1 MNKISK
7 ISLFFGIIGLVSF
20 LTMHTLIYTEL
31 MLVTES
37 VLRFSF
43 YSKAFIV
50 FCLIVFI
57 IEYLKR
63 NKVIEIES
71 EYTKKLIDVLI
82 SQSHNPLFYVGN
94 TIDGAKILTNE
105 VTETINTD
113 RCSIWLYNEDKTSI
127 ICEQL
132 FVKSENKW
140 YSGTELFKKDFESY
154 FTSLIYNPI
163 IIANDAETHQATNCF
178 KDSYLKPLGIKSML
192 DVPIIYG
199 GDIIGVICIES
210 LTKREWTNLEVN
222 FAQILS
228 SLYSFAYSVK
238 ISNNVSKN
246 IKDIEGFIDY
256 SVLVSKADKNGKI
269 TYVNKRFE
277 EVSGWSLSEVLG
289 QDHNIVNSGA
299 HPKKYWSD
307 MYKTILVD
315 NKIWNNVVTNKNK
328 NGELYWVDSYIKAEF
343 DSDNNLTGFMS
354 IRYDVTELMKTLK
367 EIDKKNTYLEHAA
380 KILRH
385 DMHSGINTYI
395 PRGLSSLERRLT
407 NDDIERLKIEGPL
420 KMLREGLKHS
430 QKVYKGVYEFTN
442 LVKKDAVLEK
452 TVCNVKEILDSY
464 LSSTSYKSQVV
475 LEELPT
481 LEVNESLFCTAVDNL
496 IRNGLKYNDSDTKFV
511 KIYSEESHIIIQDNG
526 RGITQKDFEK
536 LSQPYTR
543 KEGQKESG
551 TGLGLN
557 ICIAILKEHGFEISC
572 EKNKIGTK
580 IKIKIKN

>member
-1 MNKISK
+1 
-7 ISLFFGIIGLVSF
+7 
-20 LTMHTLIYTEL
+20 
-31 MLVTES
+31 
-37 VLRFSF
+37 
-43 YSKAFIV
+43 
-50 FCLIVFI
+50 
-57 IEYLKR
+57 
-63 NKVIEIES
+63 
-71 EYTKKLIDVLI
+71 
-82 SQSHNPLFYVGN
+82 
-94 TIDGAKILTNE
+94 
-105 VTETINTD
+105 
-113 RCSIWLYNEDKTSI
+113 
-127 ICEQL
+127 
-132 FVKSENKW
+132 
-140 YSGTELFKKDFESY
+140 
-154 FTSLIYNPI
+154 
-163 IIANDAETHQATNCF
+163 
-178 KDSYLKPLGIKSML
+178 
-192 DVPIIYG
+192 
-199 GDIIGVICIES
+199 
-210 LTKREWTNLEVN
+210 
-222 FAQILS
+222 
-228 SLYSFAYSVK
+228 
-238 ISNNVSKN
+238 
-246 IKDIEGFIDY
+246 
-256 SVLVSKADKNGKI
+256 
-269 TYVNKRFE
+269 
-277 EVSGWSLSEVLG
+277 
-289 QDHNIVNSGA
+289 
-299 HPKKYWSD
+299 